1 MHFLGGKIFMDIIIM
16 DSCWYIYL
24 NREQGQKIRN
34 FPKLESWNHY
44 LTVKLVVSKVLKMI
58 LN

>member
-1 MHFLGGKIFMDIIIM
+1 MDIIIM

-24 NREQGQKIRN
+24 NREQGHKIRN